1 MSTWVSIDGV
11 VAPGAEAR
19 ISVFDRGF
27 LYGDSVYEVLRTV
40 ERRPLFWADH
50 VARLWTS
57 AALLEFHLDF
67 GPDDLLAEV
76 RAALGRVEDGESSI
90 RVVVTRG
97 TGPLSPD
104 PALAASPTRVVIVQP
119 LKLPD
124 AGLVSGGCALTTF
137 AIGGRGEGGVDP
149 RVKSGSNVQGVLAA
163 ARAHAAG
170 AYEALRIDAHG
181 RVFEGA
187 SSTFFLVCDGA
198 LLTPPLGAGILEG
211 ITRRKVLRLATEAG
225 IHCREAEVHLADF
238 AHAQEAFITSST
250 RGIVPVRRV
259 DDHAFGPPGPVTQR
273 LLAAYAGLIR
283 HSVV

>member
-1 MSTWVSIDGV
+1 
-11 VAPGAEAR
+11 
-19 ISVFDRGF
+19 
-27 LYGDSVYEVLRTV
+27 V

-67 GPDDLLAEV
+67 GPDDMLAEV
-76 RAALGRVEDGESSI
+76 RATLGRVEDGESSI

-170 AYEALRIDAHG
+170 AYEALRIDVHG

-250 RGIVPVRRV
+250 RGIVPVRCV

-273 LLAAYAGLIR
+273 LLGAYGELIQR
-283 HSVV
+283 SVV